1 MKFLNVHY
9 ILCLLFK
16 NTSRGSNIVSNIRG
30 VINLQINITKKV
42 QVKKGKVSKYQWLK
56 VWGPGLIVMLADT
69 DAGCLITAA
78 QSGAQWGYT
87 MILPQI
93 LLIPILY
100 MAQEMTVRLGIVTHK
115 GHGELIRENF
125 GTGWAWLSA
134 GTLAISA
141 IGALLTEFIGIAGV
155 GELFGISKW
164 ITVPLATILLV
175 GIAFI
180 GSYRRVEKIGVV
192 IGSAELAF
200 IIAIIIIRPSLS
212 QMVQGLIT
220 IPWRHSSYVYLV
232 AANVGA
238 VIMPWM
244 IFYQQ
249 GAVVDKRLDV
259 HSITKA
265 RHDTFVGT
273 LITQGIMLIFVIA
286 FAATVG
292 NRNFSGSLNSVSD
305 LARALSPFIGSMT
318 AKILIGASIL
328 GGAMVAALVVA
339 LAGTWGI
346 TEVLNWKH
354 SLNEPLNHKTAGFY
368 IIYALAHIVGAVLV
382 LANFELVNMA
392 VAVEVMNALLLPIV
406 LGFLLVLEAKVIPE
420 EYQMKGIYKWTV
432 TILCIIVM
440 AFGMYM
446 IGPVANIW

>member
-1 MKFLNVHY
+1 MQTGIKKELRVR
-9 ILCLLFK
+9 K
-16 NTSRGSNIVSNIRG
+16 E
-30 VINLQINITKKV
+30 NIT
-42 QVKKGKVSKYQWLK
+42 KYQWLK
-56 VWGPGLIVMLADT
+56 IWGPGLIVMLADT

-134 GTLAISA
+134 GTLAVSA
-141 IGALLTEFIGIAGV
+141 IGALLTEFIGVAGV

-164 ITVPLATILLV
+164 ITVPIATILLV

-180 GSYRRVEKIGVV
+180 GSYRRVEKIGVI

-200 IIAIIIIRPSLS
+200 IIAIIMIHPSFS
-212 QMVQGLIT
+212 QMAQGLVT
-220 IPWRHSSYVYLV
+220 IPWRHSSYIYLV

-249 GAVVDKRLDV
+249 GAVVDKKLDIS
-259 HSITKA
+259 SIPKA
-265 RHDTFVGT
+265 RQDTFVGT

-292 NRNFSGSLNSVSD
+292 NSNFSDSLSSVTD
-305 LARALSPFIGSMT
+305 LARALAPFIGSMP

-328 GGAMVAALVVA
+328 GGALVAALVVA

-354 SLNEPLNHKTAGFY
+354 SLNEPFNRKTAGFY
-368 IIYALAHIVGAVLV
+368 TIYTLAHVVGAVLV
-382 LANFELVNMA
+382 LANFELINMA
-392 VAVEVMNALLLPIV
+392 VAMEVMNALLLPIV
-406 LGFLLVLEAKVIPE
+406 LGFLLILEAKVMPKQ
-420 EYQMKGIYKWTV
+420 YQMKGVYKWVVTV
-432 TILCIIVM
+432 LCIIVM
-440 AFGMYM
+440 IFGIYM
-446 IGPVANIW
+446 IGPVIGIW